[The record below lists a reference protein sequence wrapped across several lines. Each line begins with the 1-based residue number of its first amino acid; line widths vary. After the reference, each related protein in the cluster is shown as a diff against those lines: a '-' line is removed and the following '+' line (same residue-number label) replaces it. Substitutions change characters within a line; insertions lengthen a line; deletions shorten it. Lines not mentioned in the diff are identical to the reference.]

1 MPPARTLSYEQEY
14 GRNMTDSSST
24 SAIEAINL
32 SLTYRSGKV
41 EVPALHNVNL
51 KVRHGEFIAVM
62 GPSGCGKSTLLHLI
76 GGLLPPTSGKIL
88 LEGVDISKLTDS
100 ERTAVRRKKIGYV
113 FQRFNL
119 LPTLSAKGN
128 IELAKKIHGNGHL
141 SPNGVEHIIGMLGLS
156 DKIHFRPAE
165 LSGGEQQRV
174 AIARA
179 VINRPSIVL
188 ADEPTGSLD
197 SRNSRAVLQ
206 ILRDLNEKLNQ
217 TIVMITHDAEAASM
231 ASRVVEMKDGQI
243 LNPASR
249 FSYEP
254 EFERLY

>member
-1 MPPARTLSYEQEY
+1 
-14 GRNMTDSSST
+14 MTESSSG

-32 SLTYRSGKV
+32 TMTYRSGKLA
-41 EVPALHNVNL
+41 VPAVQNVSLTVN
-51 KVRHGEFIAVM
+51 HGEFVAVT
-62 GPSGCGKSTLLHLI
+62 GPSGCGKSTLLHLL
-76 GGLLPPTSGKIL
+76 GGLLRPTSGKVLID
-88 LEGVDISKLTDS
+88 GIDISKLADS
-100 ERTAVRRKKIGYV
+100 ERTTIRREKIGYV

-119 LPTLSAKGN
+119 LPTLTAKAN
-128 IELAKKIHGNGHL
+128 IELAKKIHGNGHM
-141 SPNGVEHIIGMLGLS
+141 SVNGVDQIFDMLGLR
-156 DKIHFRPAE
+156 DKIDFRPSE

-179 VINRPSIVL
+179 VINRPSIIL

-197 SRNSRAVLQ
+197 SRNSRTVLK
-206 ILRDLNEKLNQ
+206 ILRDLNEKLGQ
-217 TIVMITHDAEAASM
+217 TIVMITHDSEAAST
-231 ASRVVEMKDGQI
+231 ASRIIEMKDGQI

>member
-1 MPPARTLSYEQEY
+1 MRKA
-14 GRNMTDSSST
+14 SSNC
-24 SAIEAINL
+24 AIETIDL
-32 SLTYRSGKV
+32 TMTYRLGRV
-41 EVPALHNVNL
+41 NVPALHGVNL
-51 KVRHGEFIAVM
+51 AVEAGEFIAVM
-62 GPSGCGKSTLLHLI
+62 GPSGCGKSTLLHLL
-76 GGLLPPTSGKIL
+76 GGLLQPSSGKIIL
-88 LEGVDISKLTDS
+88 DGIDISKLSDA
-100 ERTAVRRKKIGYV
+100 ERTAVRRKKVGYV

-119 LPTLSAKGN
+119 LPTLSAMGN

-141 SPNGVEHIIGMLGLS
+141 VPNGIEKIVDRLGLS
-156 DKIHFRPAE
+156 EKIHFRPTE

-179 VINRPSIVL
+179 VINHPAIIL
-188 ADEPTGSLD
+188 ADEPTGNLD

-206 ILRDLNEKLNQ
+206 ILRDLNEELNQ

-243 LNPASR
+243 LNPASK